1 MIEKHNTVSLIIA
14 LLVAMASAAI
24 GGQIWGGANTAVCLA
39 LAVAALGSLLFVSY
53 VGLVRLLTNHLRH
66 LIEASILTIKHPGI
80 GSTSPPKEAEKAMKE
95 VKKDFARANEL
106 VSKK

>member
-1 MIEKHNTVSLIIA
+1 MVEKHNTTFLIIA
-14 LLVAMASAAI
+14 LLVALGTAAVCGQFWGGASAA
-24 GGQIWGGANTAVCLA
+24 VCFA
-39 LAVAALGSLLFVSY
+39 MAVAALGSLLFGAY
-53 VGLVRLLTNHLRH
+53 IGLVRLLTNHLKH
-66 LIEASILTIKHPGI
+66 LIEASILTMMHPGI